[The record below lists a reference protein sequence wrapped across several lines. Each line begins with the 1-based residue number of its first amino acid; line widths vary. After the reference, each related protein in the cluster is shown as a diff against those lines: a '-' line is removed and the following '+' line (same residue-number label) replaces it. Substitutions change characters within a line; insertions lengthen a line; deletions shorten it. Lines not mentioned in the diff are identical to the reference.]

1 MLVCNSEQTIKDCGS
16 KCIANVWIYASF
28 VQISAETKDSETQE
42 VLHSL

>member
-1 MLVCNSEQTIKDCGS
+1 MLVCNSESRIVAGS
-16 KCIANVWIYASF
+16 KSIANVWIYASF